1 MHVLTHICT
10 CPYNTTNRV
19 LDEGPDVMFSI
30 ADLDPEDVTVEIIA
44 SQFFSKQVTL
54 HSLQIGPDPQVV
66 FSRIIDD
73 RCGSAFSS
81 VLADLDGPEMM
92 SPPTSNTPLVLDN
105 GSTVASLDEGDK
117 FSHLLVTSHECSSAS
132 SNANVDATSSVAT
145 DQSKTDGGSLFAYRV
160 PTSTKGAWKTDPWQR
175 NVIATGFKVESQL
188 SNVSL
193 ISCHNLF
200 NYP

>member
-1 MHVLTHICT
+1 MYSHTCAHIR
-10 CPYNTTNRV
+10 TTNRV

-30 ADLDPEDVTVEIIA
+30 ADLDPEDDTVEIIA

-92 SPPTSNTPLVLDN
+92 SPPTSSIPLVLDN

-132 SNANVDATSSVAT
+132 SNANDVDAASSVAT

-175 NVIATGFKVESQL
+175 STIATGFKVESQL